1 MISDDNL
8 AALRDDPAL
17 FVRVVIGAEP
27 QPWQI
32 LALNAVRDHPRVAIK
47 SCHGVGK
54 SAYLSWLSLYWIC
67 TRVPSKVPATAPT
80 HHQLQDVL
88 AAETQKWAR
97 QMPLEWRNL
106 LEFKSDQVRL
116 AGAPDTGVFYRV
128 SRRDTPVA
136 LQGFHSPNLLFVCD
150 EASAIDNIIF
160 ETAAGSLST
169 PGSKIV
175 LCGNPT
181 QTQGYFYDAFTKN
194 AARWHTMTVGHA
206 DSPMVDPEWVD
217 QMRQDYGEDSSVF
230 KIRCMGE
237 FAQDSDDTVIA
248 AELVTS
254 SFNRDIADTDDPE
267 IWGLDVARSGS
278 DATALVK
285 RKGPVIKDIK
295 VWRNKDLM
303 QTCGMVL
310 AEFESLPP
318 SQRPESVN
326 VDVIGIGAGVCDRL
340 SETMSCSVRGINVAE
355 SPALKARFRRL
366 RDELWFAMREY
377 FEGRDVRC
385 VESDQLLAELTA
397 PRYVTLSDGKI
408 QVESKPAMRKRGH
421 PSPDCADALA
431 LTLSGTAA
439 MLSGGSRGGYASSWN
454 RPIKQP
460 TTDWIV

>member
-8 AALRDDPAL
+8 AALRADPAL
-17 FVRVVIGAEP
+17 FVRVVIGVEP
-27 QPWQI
+27 QPWQVQ
-32 LALNAVRDHPRVAIK
+32 ALNAVRDHPRVAIK

-54 SAYLSWLSLYWIC
+54 SAFLSWLTLFWIL

-97 QMPLEWRNL
+97 QMPIEWRNL
-106 LEFKSDQVRL
+106 LEFKSDQIRL

-136 LQGFHSPNLLFVCD
+136 LQGFHSPNLLFVVD
-150 EASAIDNIIF
+150 EASAIDSIIF

-169 PGSKIV
+169 PGAKMV

-181 QTQGYFYDAFTKN
+181 QSQGFFYEAFTKN
-194 AARWHTMTVGHA
+194 ASRWHTMTVGHA
-206 DSPMVDPEWVD
+206 DSPMVDPDWVE
-217 QMRQDYGEDSSVF
+217 QMRQDYGEESAVF
-230 KIRCMGE
+230 KIRCEGQ
-237 FAQDSDDTVIA
+237 FAQESDDTVINP
-248 AELVTS
+248 ELVTS
-254 SFNRDIADTDDPE
+254 SFDRDIAETDDPE
-267 IWGLDVARSGS
+267 VWGLDVARAGS

-285 RKGPVIKDIK
+285 RKGPIIKEIK

-310 AEFESLPP
+310 QEFESLPP
-318 SQRPESVN
+318 SKRPESVH

-340 SETMSCSVRGINVAE
+340 SETLDCAVRGINVAE
-355 SPALKARFRRL
+355 SPALKTRFRRL
-366 RDELWFAMREY
+366 RDELWFSMREY
-377 FEGRDVRC
+377 FEGRDVKC

-431 LTLSGTAA
+431 LTLAGTAA
-439 MLSGGSRGGYASSWN
+439 ILSGGARGGYASSWN
-454 RPIKQP
+454 RPLKQP
-460 TTDWIV
+460 NHEWVV